1 MRILLFCA
9 ALMTFLAAQT
19 SFANIQTDIPEV
31 VLTTFQS
38 LYPDA
43 TDVSWDTY
51 EDEYIASFENDGMF
65 SEATFSA
72 KGKQLETTTSLNES
86 QLPESIQNYI
96 NENYAEE
103 IEYYD
108 SMSLIE
114 KPGFVRYYVTL
125 TTESNTVSLTF
136 DGDGNLL
143 KEDNE

>member
-1 MRILLFCA
+1 
-9 ALMTFLAAQT
+9 MTFLAAQT

-72 KGKQLETTTSLNES
+72 KGK
-86 QLPESIQNYI
+86 
-96 NENYAEE
+96 
-103 IEYYD
+103 
-108 SMSLIE
+108 
-114 KPGFVRYYVTL
+114 
-125 TTESNTVSLTF
+125 
-136 DGDGNLL
+136 
-143 KEDNE
+143 

>member
-1 MRILLFCA
+1 
-9 ALMTFLAAQT
+9 
-19 SFANIQTDIPEV
+19 
-31 VLTTFQS
+31 
-38 LYPDA
+38 
-43 TDVSWDTY
+43 
-51 EDEYIASFENDGMF
+51 
-65 SEATFSA
+65 
-72 KGKQLETTTSLNES
+72 LETTTSLNES